1 MRIEFAA
8 LIFCF
13 ILEIILQALWM
24 VTDYR
29 PIKERIKWSFRPKT
43 LLFTFQK
50 AFSALLLLIT
60 TLYFPLPHTQFD
72 FVLVCTGIIIS
83 IIGFIIAGWAKLS
96 MSKTWAPAE
105 QPNAPRQ
112 EERLVINGPFKF
124 SRNPI
129 YFGIILLSL
138 GTCIAI
144 RSYLIFLVLIPII
157 KFYRASVKEE
167 GILEKKFGK
176 SYLEYKNRVPR
187 FLII

>member
-1 MRIEFAA
+1 MRIEIAA

-24 VTDYR
+24 LTDYR
-29 PIKERIKWSFRPKT
+29 PIRERIKWSFRPKT

-60 TLYFPLPHTQFD
+60 TLYFPLPHAQFD
-72 FVLVCTGIIIS
+72 FILVFAGIVIS
-83 IIGFIIAGWAKLS
+83 IIGFIIAGWAKLA
-96 MSKTWAPAE
+96 MNKTWAPAE

-129 YFGIILLSL
+129 YLGIILLSL

-157 KFYRASVKEE
+157 KFYKAAVREE
-167 GILEKKFGK
+167 VILESRYGKK
-176 SYLEYKNRVPR
+176 YLEYKSKVHR
-187 FLII
+187 FI